1 MPPDAD
7 SRPVPA
13 GGGAAVV
20 FYHQADNAAVR
31 SIDDCLAALSSAG
44 IIRDL
49 ILVEIGDDR
58 GAYHIGTAE
67 SGLEAVVLSGGQRR
81 LDRFWFLLAQMPED
95 GEQVFF
101 TVVTAALG
109 DDHQRE
115 LARVAS
121 ALSRQCSSFRPSG
134 VVEYRVF
141 IPEYGA
147 EQGLCPA
154 PGYFTQDAVNLIVLP
169 VDQQDPTTTSVPV
182 WLAGGMIFEWHA
194 ALSIAAVSCLWSGID
209 ESSGLG
215 LRPTMSGTSDP
226 AVHLVRS
233 WCVTARFVEPRHEL
247 MAAGNLPVPDGM
259 HAAPLPNRVAD
270 AVDLLHPSDF
280 QVIVPT
286 VRASESADVDAATGP
301 LEISRVIRY
310 GLQRIASNLHQSLID
325 DIGGVDP
332 LEAKV
337 VDVEA
342 PQPVASL
349 PSFDPQIWPRLLQDV
364 LGMADGGGGPAA
376 AAGRRDY
383 LGSESLVA
391 VDRAY
396 LTSDEALSAALGPSR
411 PVANRDCAGEMPE
424 AGESERDED
433 RHCEDAG
440 EAGDFDDTEY
450 DEHESEEEEE
460 SEELEE
466 GRSNEGDL
474 RLPELDSRT
483 LLDAMSQRFQAEID
497 QCRDRFYTTKQ
508 VLVDHILSLDPA
520 KVTIPAVVRWAP
532 IAAVW
537 VAIFALA
544 TGFPLLYEW
553 LNPELLAPD
562 TRVRGFAIA
571 TALAVAPALVAL
583 RPTNI
588 AHGRIFLVAGA
599 AVGAFA
605 TALVVSQPHWV
616 GRSLLVGGLIVVG
629 AAVLLEMTAFYSLI
643 PNEEAEN
650 RRSVRLTAVLVL
662 AVYLSCMIAGGINGA
677 DFNER
682 PTYLFVLLSVAT
694 ATFVVSVFIIGRAMN
709 QIRRGP
715 AEWIERSQRLKDD
728 GEWEADRLPA
738 LIAIRSNWMG
748 SAAALD
754 YLIGHP
760 YGRISVT
767 GSSLG
772 ECRPQIHGLRVI
784 DRETDRSPVP
794 PGWLYSQYRRTA
806 DSYDRTY
813 GGGPP
818 EQSRLVL
825 ALEGAP
831 LSAENIQE
839 PRWDY
844 ARRLRNG
851 EFDDLLSE
859 IVAVDSPK
867 LVKADREAMAAL
879 LVGRDGSVRAGYIGD
894 AAARIGDVTMHTT
907 SWLPPDAV
915 SSAQDGG
922 GSGVGPLPSRM
933 VAAVGARLYQA
944 VRVDVS
950 DPILW
955 SDLGCPER
963 RPDAPAPPDV
973 PPDHDL
979 LH

>member
-7 SRPVPA
+7 GHPVSA

-20 FYHQADNAAVR
+20 FYHQADSAAVR
-31 SIDDCLAALSSAG
+31 SIDDCLAVLSSAG

-58 GAYHIGTAE
+58 GAYHIGAAE

-81 LDRFWFLLAQMPED
+81 PDRFWFLLAQMSED
-95 GEQVFF
+95 GEQAFF
-101 TVVTAALG
+101 TVATAALG

-115 LARVAS
+115 LAQAAS
-121 ALSRQCSSFRPSG
+121 SLSRQCSSFRPSG
-134 VVEYRVF
+134 VVEHRVF
-141 IPEYGA
+141 VPEYGG
-147 EQGLCPA
+147 ERELCPV
-154 PGYFTQDAVNLIVLP
+154 PGYFTQDAVNLVVLP

-182 WLAGGMIFEWHA
+182 WLAGGVIFEWHA
-194 ALSIAAVSCLWSGID
+194 ALSIAAVSCSWSGID

-226 AVHLVRS
+226 AVHLVRA
-233 WCVTARFVEPRHEL
+233 WCVTARFVEHRNESA
-247 MAAGNLPVPDGM
+247 AAGNLPVPEGM
-259 HAAPLPNRVAD
+259 HAAPLPSRVAD
-270 AVDLLHPSDF
+270 AVGLLHPADF
-280 QVIVPT
+280 QVIAPT
-286 VRASESADVDAATGP
+286 VRAPEPADVDAATG
-301 LEISRVIRY
+301 ISRVIRY
-310 GLQRIASNLHQSLID
+310 GLQRVASNLHQSLID
-325 DIGGVDP
+325 DIGGADP

-349 PSFDPQIWPRLLQDV
+349 PSFDQQIWPRLLQDV

-376 AAGRRDY
+376 AAGRRDH

-391 VDRAY
+391 VDRSY
-396 LTSDEALSAALGPSR
+396 LTSDEGI
-411 PVANRDCAGEMPE
+411 
-424 AGESERDED
+424 
-433 RHCEDAG
+433 
-440 EAGDFDDTEY
+440 
-450 DEHESEEEEE
+450 
-460 SEELEE
+460 
-466 GRSNEGDL
+466 L
-474 RLPELDSRT
+474 RLGSRT
-483 LLDAMSQRFQAEID
+483 LLGAMSQRFQAEID
-497 QCRDRFYTTKQ
+497 QCRDRFYATKQ
-508 VLVDHILSLDPA
+508 TLVDHVHSLDPA
-520 KVTIPAVVRWAP
+520 KVTIQAVVRWAP

-537 VAIFALA
+537 VAVFALA
-544 TGFPLLYEW
+544 TGFPLLYDW

-605 TALVVSQPHWV
+605 TALVVSQPHWA
-616 GRSLLVGGLIVVG
+616 GRSPLTGGLIVAG
-629 AAVLLEMTAFYSLI
+629 AAVLLVVTALN
-643 PNEEAEN
+643 PWTPKEEAEK
-650 RRSVRLTAVLVL
+650 RRSVRLAAVLVL
-662 AVYLSCMIAGGINGA
+662 AVYLSCMIAGAMNGA

-682 PTYLFVLLSVAT
+682 PTYLFVLLSVAA

-709 QIRRGP
+709 QIRRDRT
-715 AEWIERSQRLKDD
+715 EWVERAHRLKED
-728 GEWEADRLPA
+728 GEWEAGHLPA
-738 LIAIRSNWMG
+738 LIAVRSNWMG

-767 GSSLG
+767 VPSVG

-825 ALEGAP
+825 ALDDAP
-831 LSAENIQE
+831 LSAENVQE

-844 ARRLRNG
+844 ARRLRAG

-859 IVAVDSPK
+859 IVVVDSPA
-867 LVKADREAMAAL
+867 LVEADREAMAAL

-894 AAARIGDVTMHTT
+894 AAARVGDVTMHTT
-907 SWLPPDAV
+907 SWLPPDAA
-915 SSAQDGG
+915 SLAQDGG
-922 GSGVGPLPSRM
+922 VSGVGPLPSRM

-963 RPDAPAPPDV
+963 HPDAPAPPDV

>member
-7 SRPVPA
+7 GHRVPA

-20 FYHQADNAAVR
+20 FYHQADSAAVR
-31 SIDDCLAALSSAG
+31 SIDDCLAVLSSAG

-58 GAYHIGTAE
+58 GAYHIGAAE
-67 SGLEAVVLSGGQRR
+67 SGLEAVVLSGGQRQP
-81 LDRFWFLLAQMPED
+81 DRFWFLLAQMPED
-95 GEQVFF
+95 GEQAFF
-101 TVVTAALG
+101 TVATAALG
-109 DDHQRE
+109 DDHQKE
-115 LARVAS
+115 LAQAAS
-121 ALSRQCSSFRPSG
+121 SLSRQCSSFRPSG
-134 VVEYRVF
+134 VVEHRVF
-141 IPEYGA
+141 VPEYGG
-147 EQGLCPA
+147 ERELCPV
-154 PGYFTQDAVNLIVLP
+154 PGYFTQDAVNLVVLP

-182 WLAGGMIFEWHA
+182 WLAGGVIFEWHA

-233 WCVTARFVEPRHEL
+233 WCVTARFVERRNESV
-247 MAAGNLPVPDGM
+247 AAGNLPVPEGM
-259 HAAPLPNRVAD
+259 HAAPLPSRVAD
-270 AVDLLHPSDF
+270 AVGLLHPADF
-280 QVIVPT
+280 QVIAPT
-286 VRASESADVDAATGP
+286 VRAPEPADVDAATG
-301 LEISRVIRY
+301 ISRVIRY
-310 GLQRIASNLHQSLID
+310 GLQRVASNLHQSLID
-325 DIGGVDP
+325 DIGGADP

-349 PSFDPQIWPRLLQDV
+349 PSFDQQIWPRLLQDV
-364 LGMADGGGGPAA
+364 LGMADGGGGSAA
-376 AAGRRDY
+376 AAGRRDH

-391 VDRAY
+391 VDRSY
-396 LTSDEALSAALGPSR
+396 LTSDEGILHLG
-411 PVANRDCAGEMPE
+411 
-424 AGESERDED
+424 
-433 RHCEDAG
+433 
-440 EAGDFDDTEY
+440 
-450 DEHESEEEEE
+450 
-460 SEELEE
+460 
-466 GRSNEGDL
+466 
-474 RLPELDSRT
+474 SRT
-483 LLDAMSQRFQAEID
+483 LLGAMSQRFQAEID

-508 VLVDHILSLDPA
+508 ALVDHVRSLDPA
-520 KVTIPAVVRWAP
+520 KVTIQVVVRWAP

-537 VAIFALA
+537 AAVFALA
-544 TGFPLLYEW
+544 TGFPLLYDW

-588 AHGRIFLVAGA
+588 AHGRIFLVASA

-605 TALVVSQPHWV
+605 TALVVSQPHWA
-616 GRSLLVGGLIVVG
+616 GRSPLTGGLIVAG
-629 AAVLLEMTAFYSLI
+629 AAVLLVVTAFN
-643 PNEEAEN
+643 PWTPEEEAEK
-650 RRSVRLTAVLVL
+650 RRSVRLAAVLVL
-662 AVYLSCMIAGGINGA
+662 AVYLSCMIAGAINGA

-682 PTYLFVLLSVAT
+682 PTYLFVLLSVAA

-709 QIRRGP
+709 QIRRDRT
-715 AEWIERSQRLKDD
+715 EWVERAHRLKDD
-728 GEWEADRLPA
+728 GEWEAGHLPA
-738 LIAIRSNWMG
+738 LIAVRSNWMG

-767 GSSLG
+767 VPSVG

-784 DRETDRSPVP
+784 DRETDRSPMP

-825 ALEGAP
+825 ALDDAP
-831 LSAENIQE
+831 LSAENVQE

-844 ARRLRNG
+844 ARRLRAG

-859 IVAVDSPK
+859 IVAVDSPA
-867 LVKADREAMAAL
+867 LVEADREAMAAL

-894 AAARIGDVTMHTT
+894 AAARVGDVTMHTT
-907 SWLPPDAV
+907 SWLPPDAA
-915 SSAQDGG
+915 SLAQDGG

-963 RPDAPAPPDV
+963 RPDAPAPPDE

>member
-7 SRPVPA
+7 GHPVSA

-20 FYHQADNAAVR
+20 FYHQADSAAVR
-31 SIDDCLAALSSAG
+31 SIDDCLAVLSSAG

-58 GAYHIGTAE
+58 GAYHIGAAE

-81 LDRFWFLLAQMPED
+81 PDRFWFLLAQMSED
-95 GEQVFF
+95 GEQAFF
-101 TVVTAALG
+101 TVATAALG

-115 LARVAS
+115 LAQAAS
-121 ALSRQCSSFRPSG
+121 SLSRQCSSFRPSG
-134 VVEYRVF
+134 VVEHRVF
-141 IPEYGA
+141 VPEYGG
-147 EQGLCPA
+147 ERELCPV
-154 PGYFTQDAVNLIVLP
+154 PGYFTQDAVNLVVLP

-182 WLAGGMIFEWHA
+182 WLAGGVIFEWHA
-194 ALSIAAVSCLWSGID
+194 ALSIAAVSCSWSGID

-226 AVHLVRS
+226 AVHLVRA
-233 WCVTARFVEPRHEL
+233 WCVTARFVEHRNESA
-247 MAAGNLPVPDGM
+247 AAGNLPVPEGM
-259 HAAPLPNRVAD
+259 HAAPLPSRVAD
-270 AVDLLHPSDF
+270 AVGLLHPADF
-280 QVIVPT
+280 QVIAPT
-286 VRASESADVDAATGP
+286 VRAPEPADVDAATG
-301 LEISRVIRY
+301 ISRVIRY
-310 GLQRIASNLHQSLID
+310 GLQRVASNLHQSLID
-325 DIGGVDP
+325 DIGGADP

-349 PSFDPQIWPRLLQDV
+349 PSFDQQIWPRLLQDV

-376 AAGRRDY
+376 AAGRRDH

-391 VDRAY
+391 VDRSY
-396 LTSDEALSAALGPSR
+396 LTSDEGI
-411 PVANRDCAGEMPE
+411 
-424 AGESERDED
+424 
-433 RHCEDAG
+433 
-440 EAGDFDDTEY
+440 
-450 DEHESEEEEE
+450 
-460 SEELEE
+460 
-466 GRSNEGDL
+466 L
-474 RLPELDSRT
+474 RLGSRT
-483 LLDAMSQRFQAEID
+483 LLGAMSQRFQAEID
-497 QCRDRFYTTKQ
+497 QCRDRFYATKQ
-508 VLVDHILSLDPA
+508 TLVDHVHSLDPA
-520 KVTIPAVVRWAP
+520 KVTIQAVVRWAP

-537 VAIFALA
+537 VAVFALA
-544 TGFPLLYEW
+544 TGFPLLYDW

-588 AHGRIFLVAGA
+588 AHGRIFLVASA

-605 TALVVSQPHWV
+605 TALVVSQPHWA
-616 GRSLLVGGLIVVG
+616 GRSPLTGGLIVAG
-629 AAVLLEMTAFYSLI
+629 AAVLLVVTALN
-643 PNEEAEN
+643 PWTPKEEAEK
-650 RRSVRLTAVLVL
+650 RRSVRLAAVLVL
-662 AVYLSCMIAGGINGA
+662 AVYLSCMIAGAINGA

-682 PTYLFVLLSVAT
+682 PTYLFVLLSVAA

-709 QIRRGP
+709 QIRRDRT
-715 AEWIERSQRLKDD
+715 EWVERAHRLKED
-728 GEWEADRLPA
+728 GEWEAGHLPA
-738 LIAIRSNWMG
+738 LIAVRSNWMG

-767 GSSLG
+767 VPSVG

-794 PGWLYSQYRRTA
+794 TGWLYSQYRRTA

-825 ALEGAP
+825 ALDDAP
-831 LSAENIQE
+831 LSAENVQE

-844 ARRLRNG
+844 ARRLRAG

-859 IVAVDSPK
+859 IVAVDSPA
-867 LVKADREAMAAL
+867 LVEADREAMAAL

-894 AAARIGDVTMHTT
+894 AAARVGDVTMHTT
-907 SWLPPDAV
+907 SWLPPDSV
-915 SSAQDGG
+915 SLAQDGG

-963 RPDAPAPPDV
+963 HPDAPAPPDV

>member
-58 GAYHIGTAE
+58 GAFHIGAAE

-101 TVVTAALG
+101 TVATAALG
-109 DDHQRE
+109 DDHQRD
-115 LARVAS
+115 LAQAAS

-141 IPEYGA
+141 VPEYGG
-147 EQGLCPA
+147 ERGLCPV

-182 WLAGGMIFEWHA
+182 WLAGGMFFEWHA
-194 ALSIAAVSCLWSGID
+194 ALSIAAVSCSWSGID

-233 WCVTARFVEPRHEL
+233 WCVTARFVEPRNESV
-247 MAAGNLPVPDGM
+247 AAGNLPVPGGM
-259 HAAPLPNRVAD
+259 HAAPLPSRVAD
-270 AVDLLHPSDF
+270 AVDLLHPADF
-280 QVIVPT
+280 QVIAPT
-286 VRASESADVDAATGP
+286 VRASEPADMDVATGP
-301 LEISRVIRY
+301 MEISRVIRY
-310 GLQRIASNLHQSLID
+310 GLQRVASNLHQSLID

-337 VDVEA
+337 VNVEA
-342 PQPVASL
+342 PRPMASL
-349 PSFDPQIWPRLLQDV
+349 PSFDQQIWPRLLQDV

-376 AAGRRDY
+376 AAGRRDH
-383 LGSESLVA
+383 LGSESFVA

-396 LTSDEALSAALGPSR
+396 LTSDEALSEALESSR
-411 PVANRDCAGEMPE
+411 AGANRDCAGEMTG
-424 AGESERDED
+424 ASESERE
-433 RHCEDAG
+433 RYEDAEETEDVEDG
-440 EAGDFDDTEY
+440 EHDGYEGEEQEA
-450 DEHESEEEEE
+450 SEEG
-460 SEELEE
+460 EE
-466 GRSNEGDL
+466 GRSDEGDL
-474 RLPELDSRT
+474 RFDSRT
-483 LLDAMSQRFQAEID
+483 LLSAMSQRFQAEID
-497 QCRDRFYTTKQ
+497 QCRDRFYATRQ
-508 VLVDHILSLDPA
+508 ALADHVCSLDPA
-520 KVTIPAVVRWAP
+520 KVTIQVVVRWAP
-532 IAAVW
+532 IAAMWIAV
-537 VAIFALA
+537 FTLA
-544 TGFPLLYEW
+544 TGFPLLYDW
-553 LNPELLAPD
+553 LNPELLDPD
-562 TRVRGFAIA
+562 VRVRGFAIV
-571 TALAVAPALVAL
+571 TALAIAPALVAL

-588 AHGRIFLVAGA
+588 AHGRIFLVASA

-616 GRSLLVGGLIVVG
+616 GRSLWVGGLIVVG
-629 AAVLLEMTAFYSLI
+629 AAVLLVMTAFNPWTSK
-643 PNEEAEN
+643 EEAER
-650 RRSVRLTAVLVL
+650 RRSVRLAAVLVL
-662 AVYLSCMIAGGINGA
+662 AVYLSCMTAGAINGA
-677 DFNER
+677 DFNGR

-709 QIRRGP
+709 QIRRDRS
-715 AEWIERSQRLKDD
+715 EWIERAHRLKDD
-728 GEWEADRLPA
+728 GEWEADHLPA
-738 LIAIRSNWMG
+738 LIAVRSNWMG

-760 YGRISVT
+760 YGRVSVT
-767 GSSLG
+767 VPSVG

-825 ALEGAP
+825 ALDDAP
-831 LSAENIQE
+831 LSAENVQE

-844 ARRLRNG
+844 ARRLRDG

-859 IVAVDSPK
+859 IVAVDSPA
-867 LVKADREAMAAL
+867 LVEADRRVMAAL

-894 AAARIGDVTMHTT
+894 AAARVGDVTMHTT
-907 SWLPPDAV
+907 SWLPPEAA
-915 SSAQDGG
+915 SLAQDGG

-963 RPDAPAPPDV
+963 HPDAPVPPDV

>member
-7 SRPVPA
+7 GHPVPA
-13 GGGAAVV
+13 GRGATVV

-31 SIDDCLAALSSAG
+31 SIDNCLAALSSAG

-49 ILVEIGDDR
+49 ILIEIGNDR
-58 GAYHIGTAE
+58 GAYHIGASE
-67 SGLEAVVLSGGQRR
+67 SELEAVVLSGGQRR
-81 LDRFWFLLAQMPED
+81 PDRFWFLLAQMPED

-101 TVVTAALG
+101 TVATAALG
-109 DDHQRE
+109 DDHQKE
-115 LARVAS
+115 LAQAAS

-141 IPEYGA
+141 VPEYGG
-147 EQGLCPA
+147 ERGLCPV

-169 VDQQDPTTTSVPV
+169 VDQQDPTTTSIPV

-209 ESSGLG
+209 ESSELG

-233 WCVTARFVEPRHEL
+233 WCVTARFVEARNESV
-247 MAAGNLPVPDGM
+247 AAGNLPVPGGM
-259 HAAPLPNRVAD
+259 HAAPLPSRVAD
-270 AVDLLHPSDF
+270 AVDLLHPADF
-280 QVIVPT
+280 QVIAPT
-286 VRASESADVDAATGP
+286 VRAPEPADMDAATDP
-301 LEISRVIRY
+301 MEISKVIRY
-310 GLQRIASNLHQSLID
+310 GLQRVASNLHQSLID
-325 DIGGVDP
+325 DIGGADP

-337 VDVEA
+337 VVVEA

-349 PSFDPQIWPRLLQDV
+349 PSFDHQIWSRLLQDV

-376 AAGRRDY
+376 AAGRRDH
-383 LGSESLVA
+383 LGSESFVA

-396 LTSDEALSAALGPSR
+396 LTSDEALSETLEPSR
-411 PVANRDCAGEMPE
+411 AGANQDYAGEMPK
-424 AGESERDED
+424 ANEREED
-433 RHCEDAG
+433 RNREDAG
-440 EAGDFDDTEY
+440 ETEDVEDGEY
-450 DEHESEEEEE
+450 DEYESEEEEE
-460 SEELEE
+460 GQSD
-466 GRSNEGDL
+466 EGDL
-474 RLPELDSRT
+474 RLDSST
-483 LLDAMSQRFQAEID
+483 LLSAMSQRFQVEID
-497 QCRDRFYTTKQ
+497 QCRDRFYVTKQ
-508 VLVDHILSLDPA
+508 ALADHVRSLDPA
-520 KVTIPAVVRWAP
+520 KVTIQVVVRWAP
-532 IAAVW
+532 IAAMW
-537 VAIFALA
+537 VAVFALA
-544 TGFPLLYEW
+544 TGFPLLYDW
-553 LNPELLAPD
+553 LNPELLDPD
-562 TRVRGFAIA
+562 TRVRGFAIF
-571 TALAVAPALVAL
+571 TALAISPALVAL

-588 AHGRIFLVAGA
+588 AHGRIFLVASA

-616 GRSLLVGGLIVVG
+616 GRSLLVGSLIVVG
-629 AAVLLEMTAFYSLI
+629 AAVLLVVTAFN
-643 PNEEAEN
+643 PWTPKEEAEK

-662 AVYLSCMIAGGINGA
+662 AMYLSCMSAGAINGA

-682 PTYLFVLLSVAT
+682 PTYLFVLLSVAA

-709 QIRRGP
+709 QIRRDRS
-715 AEWIERSQRLKDD
+715 EWIERAHRLKDD
-728 GEWEADRLPA
+728 GEWEADHLPD
-738 LIAIRSNWMG
+738 LIAVRSNWMG

-767 GSSLG
+767 VPSVG

-825 ALEGAP
+825 ALDNAP
-831 LSAENIQE
+831 LSAENVQE

-844 ARRLRNG
+844 ARRLRDG

-859 IVAVDSPK
+859 IIAVDSPT
-867 LVKADREAMAAL
+867 LVKADREAMATL

-894 AAARIGDVTMHTT
+894 AAARVGDVTMHTT

-915 SSAQDGG
+915 SLAQDGG
-922 GSGVGPLPSRM
+922 GSGMGPLPSRM
-933 VAAVGARLYQA
+933 VTAVGARLYQA
-944 VRVDVS
+944 IRVDVS

-955 SDLGCPER
+955 SYLGRPEWH
-963 RPDAPAPPDV
+963 PDAPAAPDEPPDQ
-973 PPDHDL
+973 DL

>member
-7 SRPVPA
+7 GHQVPA

-31 SIDDCLAALSSAG
+31 SIDDCLAVLSSAG

-58 GAYHIGTAE
+58 GAYHIGAAE

-81 LDRFWFLLAQMPED
+81 PDRFWFLLAQMPED
-95 GEQVFF
+95 GEQAFF
-101 TVVTAALG
+101 TVATAALG
-109 DDHQRE
+109 DDHQKE
-115 LARVAS
+115 LAQAAS
-121 ALSRQCSSFRPSG
+121 SLSRQCSSFRPSG
-134 VVEYRVF
+134 VVEHRVF
-141 IPEYGA
+141 VPEYGG
-147 EQGLCPA
+147 ERELCPV
-154 PGYFTQDAVNLIVLP
+154 PGYFTQDAVNLVVLP

-182 WLAGGMIFEWHA
+182 WLAGGVIFEWHA

-233 WCVTARFVEPRHEL
+233 WCVTARFVERRNESV
-247 MAAGNLPVPDGM
+247 AAGNLPVPEGM
-259 HAAPLPNRVAD
+259 HAAPLPSRVAD
-270 AVDLLHPSDF
+270 AVGLLHPADF
-280 QVIVPT
+280 QVIAPT
-286 VRASESADVDAATGP
+286 VRAPEPADVDAATG
-301 LEISRVIRY
+301 ISRVIRY
-310 GLQRIASNLHQSLID
+310 GLQRVASNLHQSLID
-325 DIGGVDP
+325 DIGGADP

-349 PSFDPQIWPRLLQDV
+349 PSFDQQIWPRLLQDV
-364 LGMADGGGGPAA
+364 LGMADGGGGSAA
-376 AAGRRDY
+376 AAGRCDH

-391 VDRAY
+391 VDRSY
-396 LTSDEALSAALGPSR
+396 LTSDEGI
-411 PVANRDCAGEMPE
+411 
-424 AGESERDED
+424 
-433 RHCEDAG
+433 
-440 EAGDFDDTEY
+440 
-450 DEHESEEEEE
+450 
-460 SEELEE
+460 
-466 GRSNEGDL
+466 L
-474 RLPELDSRT
+474 RLGSRT
-483 LLDAMSQRFQAEID
+483 LLGAMSQRFQAEID

-508 VLVDHILSLDPA
+508 ALVDHVRSLDPA
-520 KVTIPAVVRWAP
+520 KVTIQVVVRWAP

-537 VAIFALA
+537 AAVFALA
-544 TGFPLLYEW
+544 TGFPLLYDW

-588 AHGRIFLVAGA
+588 AHGRIFLVASA

-605 TALVVSQPHWV
+605 TALVVSQPHWA
-616 GRSLLVGGLIVVG
+616 GRSPLTGGLIVAG
-629 AAVLLEMTAFYSLI
+629 AAVLLVVTAFN
-643 PNEEAEN
+643 PWTPEEEAEK
-650 RRSVRLTAVLVL
+650 RRSVRLAAVLVL
-662 AVYLSCMIAGGINGA
+662 AVYLSCMIAGAINGA

-682 PTYLFVLLSVAT
+682 PTYLFVLLSVAA

-709 QIRRGP
+709 QIRRDRT
-715 AEWIERSQRLKDD
+715 EWVERAHRLKDD
-728 GEWEADRLPA
+728 GEWEAGHLPA
-738 LIAIRSNWMG
+738 LIAVRSNWMG

-767 GSSLG
+767 VPSVG

-784 DRETDRSPVP
+784 DRETDRSPMP

-825 ALEGAP
+825 ALDDAP
-831 LSAENIQE
+831 LSAENVQE

-844 ARRLRNG
+844 ARRLRAG

-859 IVAVDSPK
+859 IVAVDSPA
-867 LVKADREAMAAL
+867 LVEADREAMAAL

-894 AAARIGDVTMHTT
+894 AAARVGDVTMHTT
-907 SWLPPDAV
+907 SWLPPDAA
-915 SSAQDGG
+915 SLAQDGG

-963 RPDAPAPPDV
+963 RPDAPAPPDE

>member
-7 SRPVPA
+7 GHQVPA

-31 SIDDCLAALSSAG
+31 SIDDCLAVLSSAG

-58 GAYHIGTAE
+58 GAYHIGAAE

-81 LDRFWFLLAQMPED
+81 PDRFWFLLAQMPED
-95 GEQVFF
+95 GEQAFF
-101 TVVTAALG
+101 TVATAALG
-109 DDHQRE
+109 DDHQKE
-115 LARVAS
+115 LAQAAS
-121 ALSRQCSSFRPSG
+121 SLSRQCSSFRPSG
-134 VVEYRVF
+134 VVEHRVF
-141 IPEYGA
+141 VPEYGG
-147 EQGLCPA
+147 ERELCPV
-154 PGYFTQDAVNLIVLP
+154 PGYFTQDAVNLVVLP

-182 WLAGGMIFEWHA
+182 WLAGGVIFEWHA

-233 WCVTARFVEPRHEL
+233 WCVTARFVERRNESV
-247 MAAGNLPVPDGM
+247 AAGNLPVPEGM
-259 HAAPLPNRVAD
+259 HAAPLPSRVAD
-270 AVDLLHPSDF
+270 AVGLLHPADF
-280 QVIVPT
+280 QVIAPT
-286 VRASESADVDAATGP
+286 VRAPEPADVDAATG
-301 LEISRVIRY
+301 ISRVIRY
-310 GLQRIASNLHQSLID
+310 GLQRVASNLHQSLID
-325 DIGGVDP
+325 DIGGADP

-349 PSFDPQIWPRLLQDV
+349 PSFDQQIWPRLLQDV
-364 LGMADGGGGPAA
+364 LGMADGGGGSAA
-376 AAGRRDY
+376 AAGRRDH

-391 VDRAY
+391 VDRSY
-396 LTSDEALSAALGPSR
+396 LTSDEGI
-411 PVANRDCAGEMPE
+411 
-424 AGESERDED
+424 
-433 RHCEDAG
+433 
-440 EAGDFDDTEY
+440 
-450 DEHESEEEEE
+450 
-460 SEELEE
+460 
-466 GRSNEGDL
+466 L
-474 RLPELDSRT
+474 RLGSRT
-483 LLDAMSQRFQAEID
+483 LLGAMSQRFQAEID

-508 VLVDHILSLDPA
+508 ALVDHVRSLDPA
-520 KVTIPAVVRWAP
+520 KVTIQVVVRWAP

-537 VAIFALA
+537 AAVFALA
-544 TGFPLLYEW
+544 TGFPLLYDW

-588 AHGRIFLVAGA
+588 AHGRIFLVASA

-605 TALVVSQPHWV
+605 TALVVSQPHWA
-616 GRSLLVGGLIVVG
+616 GRSPLTGGLIVAG
-629 AAVLLEMTAFYSLI
+629 AAVLLVVTAFN
-643 PNEEAEN
+643 PWTPKEEAEK
-650 RRSVRLTAVLVL
+650 RRSVRLAAVLVL
-662 AVYLSCMIAGGINGA
+662 AVYLSCMIAGAINGA

-682 PTYLFVLLSVAT
+682 PTYLFVLLSVAA

-709 QIRRGP
+709 QIRRDRT
-715 AEWIERSQRLKDD
+715 EWVERAHRLKDD
-728 GEWEADRLPA
+728 GEWEAGHLPA
-738 LIAIRSNWMG
+738 LIAVRSNWMG

-767 GSSLG
+767 VPSVG

-784 DRETDRSPVP
+784 DRETDRSPMP

-825 ALEGAP
+825 ALDDAP
-831 LSAENIQE
+831 LSAENVQE

-844 ARRLRNG
+844 ARRLRAG

-859 IVAVDSPK
+859 IVAVDSPA
-867 LVKADREAMAAL
+867 LVEADREAMAAL

-894 AAARIGDVTMHTT
+894 AAARVGDVTMHTT
-907 SWLPPDAV
+907 SWLPPEAI
-915 SSAQDGG
+915 SLAQDGG

-963 RPDAPAPPDV
+963 HPDAPVPPDV

>member
-7 SRPVPA
+7 GHRVPA

-31 SIDDCLAALSSAG
+31 SIDDCLTVLSSAG

-58 GAYHIGTAE
+58 GAYHIGAAE
-67 SGLEAVVLSGGQRR
+67 SGLEAVVLSGGQRQP
-81 LDRFWFLLAQMPED
+81 DRFWFLLAQMPED
-95 GEQVFF
+95 GEQAFF
-101 TVVTAALG
+101 TVATAALG
-109 DDHQRE
+109 DDHQKE
-115 LARVAS
+115 LAQAAS
-121 ALSRQCSSFRPSG
+121 SLSRQCSSFRPSG
-134 VVEYRVF
+134 VVEHRVF
-141 IPEYGA
+141 VPEYGG
-147 EQGLCPA
+147 ERELCPV
-154 PGYFTQDAVNLIVLP
+154 PGYFTQDAVNLVVLP

-182 WLAGGMIFEWHA
+182 WLAGGVIFEWHA

-233 WCVTARFVEPRHEL
+233 WCVTARFVERRNESV
-247 MAAGNLPVPDGM
+247 AAGNLPVPEGM
-259 HAAPLPNRVAD
+259 HAAPLPSRVAD
-270 AVDLLHPSDF
+270 AVGLLHPADF
-280 QVIVPT
+280 QVIAPT
-286 VRASESADVDAATGP
+286 VRAPEPADVDAATG
-301 LEISRVIRY
+301 ISRVIRY
-310 GLQRIASNLHQSLID
+310 GLQRVASNLHQSLID
-325 DIGGVDP
+325 DIGGADP

-349 PSFDPQIWPRLLQDV
+349 PSFDQQIWPRLLQDV

-376 AAGRRDY
+376 AAGRRDH

-391 VDRAY
+391 VDRSY
-396 LTSDEALSAALGPSR
+396 LTSDEGILHLG
-411 PVANRDCAGEMPE
+411 
-424 AGESERDED
+424 
-433 RHCEDAG
+433 
-440 EAGDFDDTEY
+440 
-450 DEHESEEEEE
+450 
-460 SEELEE
+460 
-466 GRSNEGDL
+466 
-474 RLPELDSRT
+474 SRT
-483 LLDAMSQRFQAEID
+483 LLGAMSQRFQAEID

-508 VLVDHILSLDPA
+508 ALVDHVRSLDPA
-520 KVTIPAVVRWAP
+520 KVTIQVVVRWAP

-537 VAIFALA
+537 AAVFALA
-544 TGFPLLYEW
+544 TGFPLLYDW

-588 AHGRIFLVAGA
+588 AHGRIFLVASA

-605 TALVVSQPHWV
+605 TALVVSQPHWA
-616 GRSLLVGGLIVVG
+616 GRSPLTGGLIVAG
-629 AAVLLEMTAFYSLI
+629 AAVLLVVTAFN
-643 PNEEAEN
+643 PWTPEEEAEK
-650 RRSVRLTAVLVL
+650 RRSVRLAAVLVL
-662 AVYLSCMIAGGINGA
+662 AVYLSCMIAGAINGA

-682 PTYLFVLLSVAT
+682 PTYLFVLLSVAA

-709 QIRRGP
+709 QIRRDRT
-715 AEWIERSQRLKDD
+715 EWVERAHRLKDD
-728 GEWEADRLPA
+728 GEWEAGHLPA
-738 LIAIRSNWMG
+738 LIAVRSNWMG

-767 GSSLG
+767 VPSVG

-784 DRETDRSPVP
+784 DRETDRSPMP

-825 ALEGAP
+825 ALDDAP
-831 LSAENIQE
+831 LSAENVQE

-844 ARRLRNG
+844 ARRLRAG

-859 IVAVDSPK
+859 IVAVDSPA
-867 LVKADREAMAAL
+867 LVEADREAMAAL

-894 AAARIGDVTMHTT
+894 AAARVGDVTMHTT
-907 SWLPPDAV
+907 SWLPPDAA
-915 SSAQDGG
+915 SLAQDGG

-963 RPDAPAPPDV
+963 RPDAPAPPDE

>member
-7 SRPVPA
+7 GHPVSA

-20 FYHQADNAAVR
+20 FYHQADSAAVR
-31 SIDDCLAALSSAG
+31 SIDDCLAVLSSAG

-58 GAYHIGTAE
+58 GAYHIGAAE

-81 LDRFWFLLAQMPED
+81 PDRFWFLLAQMSED
-95 GEQVFF
+95 GEQAFF
-101 TVVTAALG
+101 TVATAALG

-115 LARVAS
+115 LAQAAS
-121 ALSRQCSSFRPSG
+121 SLSRQCSSFRPSG
-134 VVEYRVF
+134 VVEHRVF
-141 IPEYGA
+141 VPEYGG
-147 EQGLCPA
+147 ERELCPV
-154 PGYFTQDAVNLIVLP
+154 PGYFTQDAVNLVVLP

-182 WLAGGMIFEWHA
+182 WLAGGVIFEWHA
-194 ALSIAAVSCLWSGID
+194 ALSIAAVSCSWSGID

-226 AVHLVRS
+226 AVHLVRA
-233 WCVTARFVEPRHEL
+233 WCVTARFVEHRNESA
-247 MAAGNLPVPDGM
+247 AAGKLPVPEGM
-259 HAAPLPNRVAD
+259 HAAPLPSRVAD
-270 AVDLLHPSDF
+270 AVGLLHPADF
-280 QVIVPT
+280 QVIAPT
-286 VRASESADVDAATGP
+286 VRAPEPADVDAATG
-301 LEISRVIRY
+301 ISRVIRY
-310 GLQRIASNLHQSLID
+310 GLQRVASNLHQSLID
-325 DIGGVDP
+325 DIGGADP

-337 VDVEA
+337 MDVEA

-349 PSFDPQIWPRLLQDV
+349 PSFDQQIWPRLLQDV

-376 AAGRRDY
+376 AAGRRDH

-391 VDRAY
+391 VDRSY
-396 LTSDEALSAALGPSR
+396 LTSDEGI
-411 PVANRDCAGEMPE
+411 
-424 AGESERDED
+424 
-433 RHCEDAG
+433 
-440 EAGDFDDTEY
+440 
-450 DEHESEEEEE
+450 
-460 SEELEE
+460 
-466 GRSNEGDL
+466 L
-474 RLPELDSRT
+474 RLGSRT
-483 LLDAMSQRFQAEID
+483 LLGAMSQRFQAEID
-497 QCRDRFYTTKQ
+497 QCRDRFYATKQ
-508 VLVDHILSLDPA
+508 TLVDHVHSLDPA
-520 KVTIPAVVRWAP
+520 KVTIQAVVRWAP

-537 VAIFALA
+537 VAVFALA
-544 TGFPLLYEW
+544 TGFPLLYDW

-588 AHGRIFLVAGA
+588 AHGRIFLVASA

-605 TALVVSQPHWV
+605 TALVVSQPHWA
-616 GRSLLVGGLIVVG
+616 GRSPLTGGLIVAG
-629 AAVLLEMTAFYSLI
+629 AAVLLVATALN
-643 PNEEAEN
+643 PWTPKEEAEK
-650 RRSVRLTAVLVL
+650 RRSVRLAAVLVL
-662 AVYLSCMIAGGINGA
+662 AVYLSCMIAGAINGA

-682 PTYLFVLLSVAT
+682 PTYLFVLLSVAA

-709 QIRRGP
+709 QIRRDRT
-715 AEWIERSQRLKDD
+715 EWVERAHRLKDD
-728 GEWEADRLPA
+728 GEWEAGHLPA
-738 LIAIRSNWMG
+738 LIAVRSNWMG

-767 GSSLG
+767 VPSVG

-825 ALEGAP
+825 ALDDAP
-831 LSAENIQE
+831 LSAENVQE

-844 ARRLRNG
+844 ARRLRAG

-859 IVAVDSPK
+859 IVAVDSPA
-867 LVKADREAMAAL
+867 LVEADREAMAAL

-894 AAARIGDVTMHTT
+894 AAARVGDVTMHTT
-907 SWLPPDAV
+907 SWLPPEAV
-915 SSAQDGG
+915 SLAQDGG

-963 RPDAPAPPDV
+963 HPDAPAPPDE

>member
-7 SRPVPA
+7 GHPVPVGA
-13 GGGAAVV
+13 GAAVV
-20 FYHQADNAAVR
+20 FYHQADSAAVR

-49 ILVEIGDDR
+49 ILIEIGDDR
-58 GAYHIGTAE
+58 GADHIGAAA

-81 LDRFWFLLAQMPED
+81 PDRFWFLLAQMPED

-101 TVVTAALG
+101 TVATAALG

-115 LARVAS
+115 LAQAAS

-141 IPEYGA
+141 VPEYDG
-147 EQGLCPA
+147 ERGLCPV

-182 WLAGGMIFEWHA
+182 WLAGGIIFEWHV
-194 ALSIAAVSCLWSGID
+194 ALSIAAVSCLWFGID
-209 ESSGLG
+209 ENSGLG

-233 WCVTARFVEPRHEL
+233 WCVTTRFMAPRHESV
-247 MAAGNLPVPDGM
+247 AAGNLPVPGGM
-259 HAAPLPNRVAD
+259 HAAPLPNRAAD
-270 AVDLLHPSDF
+270 AVELLHPADF
-280 QVIVPT
+280 QVIAPT
-286 VRASESADVDAATGP
+286 VRASELTDMDATTSP
-301 LEISRVIRY
+301 MEISRVIRY
-310 GLQRIASNLHQSLID
+310 GLQRVASNLHQSLID
-325 DIGGVDP
+325 DIGGADP

-337 VDVEA
+337 VDVES

-376 AAGRRDY
+376 AAGRRDH
-383 LGSESLVA
+383 LGSESFVA
-391 VDRAY
+391 VNRAY
-396 LTSDEALSAALGPSR
+396 LTSDEALRETLEPSQAG
-411 PVANRDCAGEMPE
+411 ANRDSAGETPE
-424 AGESERDED
+424 TGESERDED
-433 RHCEDAG
+433 RNREDG
-440 EAGDFDDTEY
+440 EESEDVEDTEY
-450 DEHESEEEEE
+450 DEHESEEQEV
-460 SEELEE
+460 SEEE
-466 GRSNEGDL
+466 GRNNEEDI
-474 RLPELDSRT
+474 RLDSRT
-483 LLDAMSQRFQAEID
+483 LLGAMSQRFQVEID
-497 QCRDRFYTTKQ
+497 QCRDRFYATKQ
-508 VLVDHILSLDPA
+508 ILVEHIHSLDPA
-520 KVTIPAVVRWAP
+520 KVTIPVLVRWAP

-537 VAIFALA
+537 VAVFALA
-544 TGFPLLYEW
+544 TGFPLLYDW
-553 LNPELLAPD
+553 LNPELLAPE
-562 TRVRGFAIA
+562 TRVRGFAIV

-588 AHGRIFLVAGA
+588 AHGRVFLVLSA

-605 TALVVSQPHWV
+605 TALFVSQPHWV
-616 GRSLLVGGLIVVG
+616 GRSLWVGGYIVVG
-629 AAVLLEMTAFYSLI
+629 AAALLVVTAFKPWI
-643 PNEEAEN
+643 PQEEAEK
-650 RRSVRLTAVLVL
+650 RRPVRLAAVLVL
-662 AVYLSCMIAGGINGA
+662 AVYLSCMIASTINGA

-682 PTYLFVLLSVAT
+682 STYLFVLMSVVV
-694 ATFVVSVFIIGRAMN
+694 ATFVVSVIIIGRAMN
-709 QIRRGP
+709 QIRDR
-715 AEWIERSQRLKDD
+715 AEWIERAQRLRDD

-738 LIAIRSNWMG
+738 LIAVRSNWMG

-760 YGRISVT
+760 YGRISVAVT
-767 GSSLG
+767 SIG

-784 DRETDRSPVP
+784 DRETGRSPMP

-825 ALEGAP
+825 ALGDAP
-831 LSAENIQE
+831 LSAENVQE

-844 ARRLRNG
+844 ARRLRDG

-859 IVAVDSPK
+859 IAAVDSPT
-867 LVKADREAMAAL
+867 LVEADREAMAAL
-879 LVGRDGSVRAGYIGD
+879 LVGRDGPVRAGYIGD
-894 AAARIGDVTMHTT
+894 AAARVGDVTMHTT

-915 SSAQDGG
+915 SLAQDGG
-922 GSGVGPLPSRM
+922 SSGVGSLPSRM
-933 VAAVGARLYQA
+933 VTAVGARLYQA
-944 VRVDVS
+944 IRVDVS

-955 SDLGCPER
+955 SDLGRPER
-963 RPDAPAPPDV
+963 RLDAPAPPDE
-973 PPDHDL
+973 PPDRDL

>member
-7 SRPVPA
+7 GHRVPA

-31 SIDDCLAALSSAG
+31 SIDDCLAVLSSAG

-58 GAYHIGTAE
+58 GAYHIGAAE

-81 LDRFWFLLAQMPED
+81 PDRFWFLLAQMPED
-95 GEQVFF
+95 GEQAFF
-101 TVVTAALG
+101 TVATAALG
-109 DDHQRE
+109 DDHQKE
-115 LARVAS
+115 LAQAAS
-121 ALSRQCSSFRPSG
+121 SLSRQCSSFRPSG
-134 VVEYRVF
+134 VVEHRVF
-141 IPEYGA
+141 VPEYGG
-147 EQGLCPA
+147 ERELCPVT
-154 PGYFTQDAVNLIVLP
+154 GYFTQDAVNLVVLP

-182 WLAGGMIFEWHA
+182 WLAGGVIFEWHA

-233 WCVTARFVEPRHEL
+233 WCVTARFVERCNESV
-247 MAAGNLPVPDGM
+247 AAGNLPVPEGM
-259 HAAPLPNRVAD
+259 HAAPLPSRVAD
-270 AVDLLHPSDF
+270 AVGLLHPADF
-280 QVIVPT
+280 QVIAPT
-286 VRASESADVDAATGP
+286 VRAPEPADVDAATG
-301 LEISRVIRY
+301 ISRVIRY
-310 GLQRIASNLHQSLID
+310 GLQRVASNLHQSLID
-325 DIGGVDP
+325 DIGGADP

-349 PSFDPQIWPRLLQDV
+349 PSFDQQIWPRLLQDV

-376 AAGRRDY
+376 AAGRRDH

-391 VDRAY
+391 VDRSY
-396 LTSDEALSAALGPSR
+396 LTSDEGILHLG
-411 PVANRDCAGEMPE
+411 
-424 AGESERDED
+424 
-433 RHCEDAG
+433 
-440 EAGDFDDTEY
+440 
-450 DEHESEEEEE
+450 
-460 SEELEE
+460 
-466 GRSNEGDL
+466 
-474 RLPELDSRT
+474 SRT
-483 LLDAMSQRFQAEID
+483 LLGAMSQRFQAEID
-497 QCRDRFYTTKQ
+497 QCRNRFYATKQ
-508 VLVDHILSLDPA
+508 ALVDHVRSLDPA
-520 KVTIPAVVRWAP
+520 KVTIQVVVRWAP

-537 VAIFALA
+537 AAVFALA
-544 TGFPLLYEW
+544 TGFPLLYDW

-571 TALAVAPALVAL
+571 TALAVAPVLVAL
-583 RPTNI
+583 RPINI
-588 AHGRIFLVAGA
+588 AHGRIFLVASA

-605 TALVVSQPHWV
+605 TALVVSQPHWA
-616 GRSLLVGGLIVVG
+616 GRSPLTGGLIVAG
-629 AAVLLEMTAFYSLI
+629 AAVLLVVTALN
-643 PNEEAEN
+643 PWTPEEEAEK
-650 RRSVRLTAVLVL
+650 RRSVRLAAVLVL
-662 AVYLSCMIAGGINGA
+662 AVYLSCMIAGAVNGA

-682 PTYLFVLLSVAT
+682 PTYLFVLLSVAA

-709 QIRRGP
+709 QIRRDRT
-715 AEWIERSQRLKDD
+715 EWVERAHRLKDD
-728 GEWEADRLPA
+728 GEWEAGHLPA
-738 LIAIRSNWMG
+738 LIAVRSNWMG

-767 GSSLG
+767 VPSVG
-772 ECRPQIHGLRVI
+772 ECRPKIHGLRVI
-784 DRETDRSPVP
+784 DRETDRSPMP

-825 ALEGAP
+825 ALDDAP
-831 LSAENIQE
+831 LSAENVQE

-844 ARRLRNG
+844 ARRLRAG

-859 IVAVDSPK
+859 IVAVDSPA
-867 LVKADREAMAAL
+867 LVEADREAMAAL

-894 AAARIGDVTMHTT
+894 AAARVGDVTMQTT
-907 SWLPPDAV
+907 SWLPPEAI
-915 SSAQDGG
+915 SLAQDGG

-963 RPDAPAPPDV
+963 RPDAPAAPDV